1 LSKVN
6 ISRYASIALF
16 VLLVAAVL
24 SLGLRARA
32 SSAPICQILN
42 LTPMAFGGYAAGTRA
57 PMDSMGEMELSCS
70 AQTPVRILFGPSA
83 SGREVPREMRSSR
96 GSLMYN
102 LFVDAAHAVPWGD
115 GTQGAESYTVLVIG
129 GQPLRLPIFGRVFGN
144 QAIAAGTYTDRV
156 VVTLMF

>member
-1 LSKVN
+1 VK
-6 ISRYASIALF
+6 ISRYPSIALF
-16 VLLVAAVL
+16 ALFVAAVL
-24 SLGLRARA
+24 SVGLRAHA

-42 LTPMAFGGYAAGTRA
+42 LTPMAFGGYSSGANA

-70 AQTPVRILFGPSA
+70 AQMPVRILLGPSA
-83 SGREVPREMRSSR
+83 SGRELPREMRSSR

-102 LFVDAAHAVPWGD
+102 LFMDAAHAVPWGD
-115 GTQGAESYTVLVIG
+115 GTQGAPSYTVLVMG

-144 QAIAAGTYTDRV
+144 QAIPPGTYTDRI